1 MSVILYLLVFVAAF
15 LVDVIP
21 FIGPPAWTVMV
32 FFQVRYQLNIWML
45 LFFGVTGS
53 AIGRYYY
60 SVYVKWLS
68 NRFIKEEKN
77 QDLSFLGERLSRNG
91 WKVQLFIL
99 VYTLIPVPTTPLFTA
114 SGVAGIRPLHIMPAF
129 FVGKFTSDAAMVV
142 TGDYVAANI
151 SSIAKGLFNWQT
163 VVGTVLGL
171 IIISMFF
178 FIDWQKLLLQ
188 RKFKLSFH
196 IWK

>member
-1 MSVILYLLVFVAAF
+1 MTALIYFLVFIASL

-21 FIGPPAWTVMV
+21 FVGPPAWTVMV
-32 FFQVRYQLNIWML
+32 FFQIRFQLDIWL
-45 LFFGVTGS
+45 VLIFGVTGS

-60 SVYVKWLS
+60 SVYVRWLS
-68 NRFIKEEKN
+68 QRFIKEEKN
-77 QDLSFLGERLSRNG
+77 QDLSFLGERLSKNG

-129 FVGKFTSDAAMVV
+129 FVGKFTSDAAMVL
-142 TGDYVAANI
+142 TGNYVAANI
-151 SSIAKGLFNWQT
+151 SSMANGFLNWQSLAGTILGLF
-163 VVGTVLGL
+163 V
-171 IIISMFF
+171 ICMFF

-188 RKFKLSFH
+188 KKLKLSLH
-196 IWK
+196 VWK

>member
-1 MSVILYLLVFVAAF
+1 MPLLIYFLVLVASF

-32 FFQVRYQLNIWML
+32 FFQVRYELDIWLVL
-45 LFFGVTGS
+45 LFGVTGS

-68 NRFIKEEKN
+68 YRFIKAEKN
-77 QDLSFLGERLSRNG
+77 QDLSFLGERLSKNG

-99 VYTLIPVPTTPLFTA
+99 LYTLIPVPTTPLFTA

-129 FVGKFTSDAAMVV
+129 FVGKFASDALMVL
-142 TGDYVAANI
+142 TGDYVATNI
-151 SSIAKGLFNWQT
+151 SSIASGFFNWQSLL
-163 VVGTVLGL
+163 GTILGL

-178 FIDWQKLLLQ
+178 FIDWQKLLSE
-188 RKFKLSFH
+188 RKLKLSFH

>member
-1 MSVILYLLVFVAAF
+1 VSILIYFLVFLASF

-32 FFQVRYQLNIWML
+32 FFQIRFQLNIWMV

-53 AIGRYYY
+53 AIGRYCY

-77 QDLSFLGERLSRNG
+77 HDLGFLGERLSKNG
-91 WKVQLFIL
+91 WKVQLFVLI
-99 VYTLIPVPTTPLFTA
+99 YTLIPVPTTPLFTA
-114 SGVAGIRPLHIMPAF
+114 TGVAGIRPLHIMPAF
-129 FVGKFTSDAAMVV
+129 FVGKFISDAAMVL
-142 TGDYVAANI
+142 TGNYVARNI
-151 SSIAKGLFNWQT
+151 TSIAHGFFSWQSLI
-163 VVGTVLGL
+163 GTVLGL
-171 IIISMFF
+171 FVISMFF
-178 FIDWQKLLLQ
+178 FIDWHKMLLERKL
-188 RKFKLSFH
+188 KLSFH